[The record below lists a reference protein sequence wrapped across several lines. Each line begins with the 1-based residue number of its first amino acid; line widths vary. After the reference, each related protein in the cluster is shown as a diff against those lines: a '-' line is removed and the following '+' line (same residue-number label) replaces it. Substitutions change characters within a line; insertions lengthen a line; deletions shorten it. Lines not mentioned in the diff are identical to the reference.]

1 MTDEKPAIILNG
13 RNQFLAAAM
22 FGLLALA
29 FLADMHAIDRLL
41 LAGLGDPGNVRQGSG
56 IVHASAW
63 GLTMLG
69 SPHFFVLASAI
80 LVGTLLARREID
92 RAIFAVLTL
101 AGGAAL
107 AYLTKTA
114 FGIAK
119 PHHLPGSEEIAAT
132 SFPSGHAVLS
142 LLLVSTLLVLWPSPG
157 RILQG
162 AVWILAA
169 AIVLGVG
176 VSRVF
181 LGTHWPSDVLAGW
194 LFALLWI
201 AAVHRGTSRLGR
213 PVGQR

>member
-213 PVGQR
+213 PVGQG

>member
-1 MTDEKPAIILNG
+1 
-13 RNQFLAAAM
+13 M

-101 AGGAAL
+101 LGGAAL

-213 PVGQR
+213 PVGQG